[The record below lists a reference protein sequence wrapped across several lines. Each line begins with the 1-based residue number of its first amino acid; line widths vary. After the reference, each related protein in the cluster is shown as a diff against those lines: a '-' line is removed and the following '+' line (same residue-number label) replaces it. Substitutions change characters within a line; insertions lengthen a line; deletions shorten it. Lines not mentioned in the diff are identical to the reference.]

1 LTGPAE
7 GNAGSRRSGVVHDRG
22 GVAARLNAW
31 RKRSLLS
38 PYSVDWR
45 YLSRSVAARAPH
57 ASGLLVDVGTS
68 EGPYRRVFAPYVTRY
83 VGLESPSSVLEKRP
97 DLWAILARLKR
108 AVDVFG
114 DGNRLPFAD
123 ASVDTVLS
131 TEVLEHVPD
140 PRRCMRE
147 MARILKPGGRLLVTV
162 PFVHPLHELPLDF
175 YRFTPSALA
184 EFACAAGLEVERIEP
199 RGNLAAACGALC
211 TQLVLRT
218 AGARARQSDGSVV
231 PSRWR
236 NALLSPVY
244 ALIQAGALVLASLCQ
259 DGAVA
264 LGYSLVARKP

>member
-1 LTGPAE
+1 MSP
-7 GNAGSRRSGVVHDRG
+7 RG

-38 PYSVDWR
+38 PYYLDWR
-45 YLSRSVAARAPH
+45 YLSRSVAALAPH
-57 ASGLLVDVGTS
+57 ATGVLVDVGTS

-83 VGLESPSSVLEKRP
+83 VGLEYPPSVLEKRP
-97 DLWAILARLKR
+97 DLWAILERLKR

-123 ASVDTVLS
+123 ESVDTVLS

-140 PRRCMRE
+140 PRRCVRE

-175 YRFTPSALA
+175 YRFTPGALA
-184 EFACAAGLEVERIEP
+184 DFARGAGLEVERIEP

-218 AGARARQSDGSVV
+218 AGDGGIV

-236 NALLSPVY
+236 NALLSPLY
-244 ALIQAGALVLASLCQ
+244 ALIQAGALVVSNLCR